1 MVIINFLS
9 KVLAKT
15 RIWQLILSVVIFS
28 AIIVS
33 CSTSLPST
41 SVTSSSTSS
50 VSDSSTQ
57 TINKKLIAIE
67 LEKSPS
73 RLSFTPNESISAL
86 GGSLRLYY
94 DDYSSKLISTSDQ
107 MIDESKLNTSSVGV
121 STITLKY
128 AESDNEYSVSYQ
140 VQILPYLVP
149 LSGINLDIKDLVVYQ
164 GQSFKINLSVSPLNA
179 YYNRVV
185 WNSTNPLVA
194 SIDQTG
200 LVTTINP
207 GKTIISVDVD
217 GKYVAFTTLE
227 VIAEVIDVT
236 TPVESNSLPSVQS
249 FVDLG
254 YIPITSLTDLN
265 QIRLDSAGTTTFGLG
280 TPYEV
285 EVNFIG
291 NDSSDANNALNK
303 DYVLVNHVDLI
314 SVSNW
319 TPIGD
324 DSDRFKGIF
333 EGNNKQIQ
341 NLTINSPTG
350 SFLGLFGG
358 VGENA
363 EINNLIITVKS
374 ISGLNNIGA
383 LAGIVSPTVI
393 VNNVDVLLAAS
404 LPSNTIAI
412 NGSGN
417 IGGLVGNHALN
428 SSGLGSTPFVFTLGE
443 DGKYHYSNEL
453 GRILP
458 HTLSSDDFAVIDQKL
473 LTQQADGKY
482 YLSITQE
489 YNEISYADEVN
500 LHIIEH
506 PENHEVVL
514 SSRREDEDSLST
526 LIKLIPNQYQP
537 INQAID
543 SKGVDVTSTLLARD
557 ELWTPYESF
566 ENGYYE
572 FFELSLGNFVD
583 ADHVQLVYSS
593 VRDYTKDFENM
604 FVLQVLTNDGNWV
617 DASVYDDNLRNS
629 NVRRPISYP
638 RLTLLDLTKTY
649 NLIGRP
655 SDFKIKFGF
664 NRVSYDY
671 FAVSTSAVSTDFTM
685 IKYSPEAVELKY
697 RGFSNYHED
706 LAYKVFDYHDV
717 SNSPHGFYQNQ
728 SGYFTKYGDVTP
740 LLSAKDNQFAIIRY
754 GDELK
759 FSFKAP
765 FKNTNNLRS
774 YVLGGSIWFKHVTR
788 PQGKTVEPIPYQGMS
803 VYPHTQNSV
812 IDQEYIKEWNT
823 RYYPPLISNT
833 NTITQSTT
841 NVIVRGIENV
851 GGLVGYNDNGNVINS
866 AAYGNVIAVE
876 KSNADH
882 KNNNIGGL
890 IGLLVNDSEVT
901 ASIAF
906 GDVLANF
913 HSRVGGLIG
922 TAFDS
927 SIINNTIN
935 IDNLI
940 GSSRVGGLIGFSE
953 RSVVINN
960 SVETKKIE
968 ADGLSTGGLV
978 GRANRVFM
986 NSNYVNIKANTKIDG
1001 NGYVGGVVGNLVNS
1015 EFFDNTVTIAGEI
1028 FGQNETGGLIGYA
1041 EESYIYNSTI
1051 TTSETNLLNGGL
1063 NGSMIGGAVGY
1074 LSASRLENIEIF
1086 NKINIIGR
1094 SLIGGLVGNSNSSQ
1108 IGTSNE
1114 NAITIDVSINGL
1126 DYVGGLVGGLD
1137 FGRDTFNIFTN
1148 NHDQNLIRQISI
1160 ENEISNYQVL
1170 GSISASEITG
1180 GLIGEAYLLFD
1191 LKIKNSSTNVDI
1203 TGANNGDIFGG
1214 LIGRLVLRD
1223 NSVFPS
1229 IEISNSN
1236 STSDLIVPGNGLAT
1250 GSFIGRLVLL
1260 DFVGYTLEFKQ
1271 SKYIVVNSS
1280 GSGSVNGVFD
1290 GPQIGQTTENF

>member
-15 RIWQLILSVVIFS
+15 RIWQLILNVVIFS

-57 TINKKLIAIE
+57 TINKKLVAIE

-94 DDYSSKLISTSDQ
+94 DDYSSRLVSTTDQ

-128 AESDNEYSVSYQ
+128 AESDNQYSVSYQ

-149 LSGINLDIKDLVVYQ
+149 LNGISLDIKDLVVYQ
-164 GQSFKINLSVSPLNA
+164 EQSFKINLSVSPLNA

-200 LVTTINP
+200 LVTTVNP

-217 GKYVAFTTLE
+217 GKYAAFTTLE
-227 VIAEVIDVT
+227 VIAEAIEVT

-254 YIPITSLTDLN
+254 YIPITSLADLN
-265 QIRLDSAGTTTFGLG
+265 QIRLDSTGSTTFGAG

-285 EVNFIG
+285 VVNFVG
-291 NDSSDANNALNK
+291 NDSSDVSNALNK
-303 DYVLVNHVDLI
+303 DYILVNNVDLI

-324 DSDRFKGIF
+324 DFDRFKGIF

-350 SFLGLFGG
+350 TFLGLFGG
-358 VGENA
+358 VGQNA

-417 IGGLVGNHALN
+417 IGGLVGNHAFN
-428 SSGLGSTPFVFTLGE
+428 SSDLGSTPFVFTLGE

-617 DASVYDDNLRNS
+617 DASVYDNNLRNS

-671 FAVSTSAVSTDFTM
+671 FAVSTSPVSTAFTM
-685 IKYSPEAVELKY
+685 IKYSPEEVSLNY

-717 SNSPHGFYQNQ
+717 SNSTHGFYQNQ

-765 FKNTNNLRS
+765 FKNTNNVRS

-823 RYYPPLISNT
+823 RYYPPLIDNT

-841 NVIVRGIENV
+841 NIIVQGVENV
-851 GGLVGYNDNGNVINS
+851 GGLIGYNQGTVSFSSTLGNVIGVASGDTEIVRN
-866 AAYGNVIAVE
+866 E
-876 KSNADH
+876 
-882 KNNNIGGL
+882 NIGGL
-890 IGLLVNDSEVT
+890 IGKHEGDFNISDVSAAGTVI
-901 ASIAF
+901 ASSKR
-906 GDVLANF
+906 
-913 HSRVGGLIG
+913 HVGGLIG
-922 TAFDS
+922 ISYD
-927 SIINNTIN
+927 
-935 IDNLI
+935 
-940 GSSRVGGLIGFSE
+940 GSVSNAQVNSQGIEGRNYVGGLIGE
-953 RSVVINN
+953 IDNTNINN
-960 SVETKKIE
+960 ASVTFAYILGV
-968 ADGLSTGGLV
+968 DYNVGGL
-978 GRANRVFM
+978 A
-986 NSNYVNIKANTKIDG
+986 
-1001 NGYVGGVVGNLVNS
+1001 GYAYYDDNLFGIS
-1015 EFFDNTVTIAGEI
+1015 DSTVTIPSSATISVSDPTGAYVSGFVAQGYYGIYNNNQVILGGKINGNSRVGGFFGYITNSIVNNSNITASLGNQITSLIDVNYGDRIGGFAGESQYSVVNN
-1028 FGQNETGGLIGYA
+1028 F
-1041 EESYIYNSTI
+1041 TI
-1051 TTSETNLLNGGL
+1051 TNTLNIAGRSDVAGFAGYSYSTSLIASVPVTLN
-1063 NGSMIGGAVGY
+1063 
-1074 LSASRLENIEIF
+1074 
-1086 NKINIIGR
+1086 INI
-1094 SLIGGLVGNSNSSQ
+1094 VGDN
-1108 IGTSNE
+1108 
-1114 NAITIDVSINGL
+1114 
-1126 DYVGGLVGGLD
+1126 YVGGLFGSMYNFDPNIVSDYTVNGQITGVEYLGGL
-1137 FGRDTFNIFTN
+1137 FGLFRTQENFIIVNNTANVNINNLLDESTN
-1148 NHDQNLIRQISI
+1148 AYIGGLAGYINLVGANVFSLLI
-1160 ENEISNYQVL
+1160 EDSSSTGNVL
-1170 GSISASEITG
+1170 GEQPI
-1180 GLIGEAYLLFD
+1180 
-1191 LKIKNSSTNVDI
+1191 
-1203 TGANNGDIFGG
+1203 
-1214 LIGRLVLRD
+1214 
-1223 NSVFPS
+1223 
-1229 IEISNSN
+1229 
-1236 STSDLIVPGNGLAT
+1236 
-1250 GSFIGRLVLL
+1250 GSFIGLIINDSASGVYNII
-1260 DFVGYTLEFKQ
+1260 DST
-1271 SKYIVVNSS
+1271 
-1280 GSGSVNGVFD
+1280 GSGTVNGS
-1290 GPQIGQTTENF
+1290 PASNLNQIGIALS

>member
-9 KVLAKT
+9 KVFIKT
-15 RIWQLILSVVIFS
+15 RIWQVLLSIIIFF
-28 AIIVS
+28 AIIAS

-41 SVTSSSTSS
+41 IVTSSSTSS

-57 TINKKLIAIE
+57 TINKKLIAVE

-94 DDYSSKLISTSDQ
+94 DDYSSRLVSTTDQ

-128 AESDNEYSVSYQ
+128 AESDNQYSVSYQ

-149 LSGINLDIKDLVVYQ
+149 LNGISLDIKDLVVYQ

-200 LVTTINP
+200 LVTTVNP

-217 GKYVAFTTLE
+217 GKYAAFTTLE
-227 VIAEVIDVT
+227 VIAEAIEVT

-254 YIPITSLTDLN
+254 YIPITSLADLN
-265 QIRLDSAGTTTFGLG
+265 QIRLESAGPTTFGVG

-285 EVNFIG
+285 VFNFVG
-291 NDSSDANNALNK
+291 NDSSDVSNALNK
-303 DYVLVNHVDLI
+303 DYILVNHVDLI

-358 VGENA
+358 IGENA

-383 LAGIVSPTVI
+383 LAGIVSPTVT
-393 VNNVDVLLAAS
+393 VSNVDVLLATS

-417 IGGLVGNHALN
+417 IGGLVGNHAIN

-443 DGKYHYSNEL
+443 DGNYHYSNEL

-473 LTQQADGKY
+473 LTQQADGRY

-537 INQAID
+537 IIKAID
-543 SKGVDVTSTLLARD
+543 SKGVDVTSTLRARD

-617 DASVYDDNLRNS
+617 DASVYDNNLRNS

-655 SDFKIKFGF
+655 TDFKIKFGF

-671 FAVSTSAVSTDFTM
+671 FAVSTSPVSTDFTM
-685 IKYSPEAVELKY
+685 IKYSPEAVSLNY
-697 RGFSNYHED
+697 RGFSNYHEN

-717 SNSPHGFYQNQ
+717 SNSSHGFYQNQ

-765 FKNTNNLRS
+765 FKNTNNVRS

-812 IDQEYIKEWNT
+812 IDQEYIKQWNT
-823 RYYPPLISNT
+823 RYYPPLIGQT
-833 NTITQSTT
+833 NTITESTT
-841 NVIVRGIENV
+841 NVIVQGIENV
-851 GGLVGYNDNGNVINS
+851 GGLIGYNNGTVSFSATLGNVI
-866 AAYGNVIAVE
+866 GVPT
-876 KSNADH
+876 AD
-882 KNNNIGGL
+882 NNIVANESIGGL
-890 IGLLVNDSEVT
+890 IGKHVGDFNISNVSTGGTVT
-901 ASIAF
+901 AAS
-906 GDVLANF
+906 
-913 HSRVGGLIG
+913 HRRVGGLIG
-922 TAFDS
+922 YTEYGNISNAQVNS
-927 SIINNTIN
+927 LGINGG
-935 IDNLI
+935 DE
-940 GSSRVGGLIGFSE
+940 VGGLIGKTFKST
-953 RSVVINN
+953 INN
-960 SVETKKIE
+960 ASV
-968 ADGLSTGGLV
+968 
-978 GRANRVFM
+978 
-986 NSNYVNIKANTKIDG
+986 NSNY
-1001 NGYVGGVVGNLVNS
+1001 
-1015 EFFDNTVTIAGEI
+1015 
-1028 FGQNETGGLIGYA
+1028 
-1041 EESYIYNSTI
+1041 
-1051 TTSETNLLNGGL
+1051 
-1063 NGSMIGGAVGY
+1063 
-1074 LSASRLENIEIF
+1074 
-1086 NKINIIGR
+1086 IIGVYFD
-1094 SLIGGLVGNSNSSQ
+1094 IGGLVGYADNFNSSSVISNSTIYIASLATISSSNSNAGNVGGFVGKGIYGTYNNNQVLLTGIISGNTQ
-1108 IGTSNE
+1108 IGGFFGYVESATINNANITASVGNQVTSIINDI
-1114 NAITIDVSINGL
+1114 NYSNGYYIGGFAGFSRNNIVNNFTVTNTLNIKGINYIGGFAGDAQSTTLTSTTLNTINVNIIGV
-1126 DYVGGLVGGLD
+1126 DYVGGL
-1137 FGRDTFNIFTN
+1137 FGALYNTN
-1148 NHDQNLIRQISI
+1148 QMN
-1160 ENEISNYQVL
+1160 ISNYIVNGEIIGVEYLGGLFGSLTVGASLDIIDNTANVNINNVL
-1170 GSISASEITG
+1170 GSTDNNFIG
-1180 GLIGEAYLLFD
+1180 GLAGRID
-1191 LKIKNSSTNVDI
+1191 L
-1203 TGANNGDIFGG
+1203 
-1214 LIGRLVLRD
+1214 
-1223 NSVFPS
+1223 
-1229 IEISNSN
+1229 ISNSILTLLIEN
-1236 STSDLIVPGNGLAT
+1236 SSSNGNVIGDYAI
-1250 GSFIGRLVLL
+1250 GSFIGYFDNSASFSENRT
-1260 DFVGYTLEFKQ
+1260 YTK
-1271 SKYIVVNSS
+1271 SNSS
-1280 GSGSVNGVFD
+1280 SGNGTVNGSPASESNQV
-1290 GPQIGQTTENF
+1290 GVLPIV